1 MSTLCSGS
9 VLQIQLVHLFHAI
22 ILLLMYPKV
31 AELES
36 LGGQCMVLCSYDGML
51 YHNESAICEKL
62 IADKDLIS
70 SFGSLLH
77 CKFTILGFSSTYF
90 KISHFVIHGFLLHVI
105 LLL

>member
-1 MSTLCSGS
+1 
-9 VLQIQLVHLFHAI
+9 
-22 ILLLMYPKV
+22 MYMYLKV

-62 IADKDLIS
+62 IAEKDLIS

-77 CKFTILGFSSTYF
+77 TKFRLM
-90 KISHFVIHGFLLHVI
+90 
-105 LLL
+105 

>member
-1 MSTLCSGS
+1 
-9 VLQIQLVHLFHAI
+9 
-22 ILLLMYPKV
+22 MYLKV

-77 CKFTILGFSSTYF
+77 CKFTMLGLYRHNSIARY
-90 KISHFVIHGFLLHVI
+90 HMCD
-105 LLL
+105 